1 MKEKTVTLKPYDREV
16 AYDVFSVL
24 FNGIDFDTEDGLSE
38 IPSAS
43 YQLVVS
49 ALEMIRWEVHGADR
63 EIFKKATGIV
73 EMLRDRQ
80 KMREWKRKEESA

>member
-16 AYDVFSVL
+16 ADDVFSVL
-24 FNGIDFDTEDGLSE
+24 FNGTDFDTEDGLLE
-38 IPSAS
+38 IPAAS

-49 ALEMIRWEVHGADR
+49 ALEMIRWEVRGADK
-63 EIFKKATGIV
+63 EILKKATGIA

-80 KMREWKRKEESA
+80 KMREWKRRDESA